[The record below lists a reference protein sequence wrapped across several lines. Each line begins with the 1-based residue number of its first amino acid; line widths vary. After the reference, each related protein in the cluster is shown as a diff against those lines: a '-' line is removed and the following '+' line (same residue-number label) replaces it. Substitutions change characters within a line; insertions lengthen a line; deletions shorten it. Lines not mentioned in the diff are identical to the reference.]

1 MLQFTYIEQFVMS
14 TQEQKNTVKEDIE
27 LLKLRE
33 EMKENEHSLR
43 VIRIVI
49 LVGFT
54 LIGLIAL
61 ILFINGMIVHKST
74 GLTELDNQ
82 VFSDE
87 LYRK

>member
-87 LYRK
+87 LYRN

>member
-1 MLQFTYIEQFVMS
+1 MNEHK
-14 TQEQKNTVKEDIE
+14 EKNSDIE
-27 LLKLRE
+27 LLRLRE
-33 EMKENEHSLR
+33 ELKENEHSLR
-43 VIRIVI
+43 VVRIVI

-87 LYRK
+87 LYRN